1 MTHSRNN
8 QFTREIIVLAIMVL
22 IFLFW
27 IIPITALASL
37 LSYEEIKR
45 TMPWLGR
52 LIDSNEQIRALAQN
66 VLPSVAMISL
76 NALLP
81 FLFESQLSHVLVMLC
96 LAHPLFSPHVC
107 ARLSSAQLGRVLPAS
122 EILLVFTR
130 QRRIYFPSRQYILAT
145 HP

>member
-1 MTHSRNN
+1 
-8 QFTREIIVLAIMVL
+8 MVL

-81 FLFESQLSHVLVMLC
+81 FLFESQLSHVLVMLF
-96 LAHPLFSPHVC
+96 LAHS
-107 ARLSSAQLGRVLPAS
+107 
-122 EILLVFTR
+122 LLVLTYAQGYR
-130 QRRIYFPSRQYILAT
+130 ARSWVEYSLLRKYFLFLLVNVVFIFLLANT
-145 HP
+145 Y